1 MDKAITPAK
10 MPAPKA
16 TARTM
21 ICAGFIV
28 DPSELNAKTPTWRL
42 SQARS
47 VDGKGQGKVNAA
59 LANVVTEI

>member
-1 MDKAITPAK
+1 